1 MIFSPC
7 ALKHCSENN
16 NTDSK
21 MMKNKYQSTM
31 PENAVTAADKQERIN
46 EDTIIV
52 FSVCILSSR
61 HKRDHELSE

>member
-1 MIFSPC
+1 
-7 ALKHCSENN
+7 
-16 NTDSK
+16 

-61 HKRDHELSE
+61 HKRDHELSEWPSCPLKFNEKQDAQLFLKS